1 MAVAA
6 VVGVAAY
13 FVPSNAASVN
23 GTAISRQALNDD
35 LGAIASSP
43 TYQCYLQAQLEL
55 AGQNASDLFPVTGA
69 GKLTGTGS
77 PPTYNNSFVR
87 FWLSQMSDEVL
98 VSQLLA
104 ARHVPVTPADLA
116 FGKISLT
123 RQITAVLGQLQ
134 SESGASCGVTATGLL
149 GSLPPSFVNEQVQFQ
164 ASQDL
169 LSVHLAGFS
178 LSTNSLE
185 RYYRLHSA
193 EFDTECISYVGYGS
207 KDAAG
212 TARSQIEGGTPIA
225 NTGTVTQIGCGP
237 QIAITSLPAT
247 VVKLPVGSLSQPVS
261 EGTGA
266 KYALLFVTARKATP
280 FARARTTVAQVLL
293 DAGSARTEAVL
304 KVAGARADVAAD
316 PRYGLVRPAT
326 VDLAAPASPATS
338 FVPDPCGQP
347 PARPAGPVGEGSLDV
362 GGRLRH
368 SRGLRAVA
376 GTSAH
381 GAGAPARARITVVGL
396 GPGRPR
402 APS

>member
-1 MAVAA
+1 MKLLVALLVAVAA

-35 LGAIASSP
+35 LDAIASSP

-98 VSQLLA
+98 ISQLLA

-293 DAGSARTEAVL
+293 DAGSARTQAVL

-338 FVPDPCGQP
+338 FVPDPWANLP
-347 PARPAGPVGEGSLDV
+347 PAQQAQSAKGASTSGGASATAAG
-362 GGRLRH
+362 
-368 SRGLRAVA
+368 
-376 GTSAH
+376 
-381 GAGAPARARITVVGL
+381 
-396 GPGRPR
+396 
-402 APS
+402 